1 MLLVKTMDKVALE
14 KYTKNYASL
23 IGFLVLELLFF
34 VAMNLADYGVFF
46 RLVTTIIAIA
56 SAPFFLKNTDKN
68 RLNDLFVVVLPLVLY
83 AILVMFSP
91 MVGTPPNG
99 VNYAINN
106 IYLSNNLLE
115 IGSIGLGLVA
125 FFMLGYAI
133 GHSPD
138 FKISYGLLALFGGFT
153 VLLFISLTATL
164 WGYGFFYREIYKGM
178 EIFYNA
184 TGYLVSEQ
192 VKWLHG
198 FSVIE
203 TSVDTMLLITL
214 LLGSSVT
221 GLFFIKQGMP
231 KKGPLIIGLVAG
243 LGVLT
248 LIVLPSFES
257 LIFLVP
263 ALVLTVYLKFVKKP
277 FKYLK
282 QTVYIGGGLL
292 GLLVVI
298 GFLNALNVQPI
309 ANLISGN
316 TLTNKL
322 FNNYIVANWSGVIAD
337 MFNYPFGSADAL
349 SYAYDSGYVFST
361 NNIVIDVLRQTGIV
375 GFIAFLTFIV
385 IAVKVGYDYYKKST
399 DAPYIKVIILSYLLT
414 FFVFTVFNY
423 PYKQYIYTEGNMS
436 YFNHFPLFTNLP
448 FSLGLFLVGYMHAQ
462 PKQEVEVKTNE
473 TQNTAAI

>member
-1 MLLVKTMDKVALE
+1 MLLVIPMDKVALE
-14 KYTKNYASL
+14 KYTKNYGSL

-34 VAMNLADYGVFF
+34 VAMNLADYGVLF
-46 RLVTTIIAIA
+46 RLVTTIVAIA
-56 SAPFFLKNTDKN
+56 SAPFFLKSADKN

-91 MVGTPPNG
+91 MVGTPPSG
-99 VNYAINN
+99 VNYALNN
-106 IYLSNNLLE
+106 IYLSNSVLE

-138 FKISYGLLALFGGFT
+138 FKVAYGLLALFGGFA
-153 VLLFISLTATL
+153 VLLIISLTATL
-164 WGYGFFYREIYKGM
+164 WGYGFFYREIFKGM

-203 TSVDTMLLITL
+203 TSVDTMLMITL
-214 LLGSSVT
+214 LLASSFA

-231 KKGPLIIGLVAG
+231 KKGPLVIALIAG
-243 LGVLT
+243 LGVFT
-248 LIVLPSFES
+248 LLVLPSFES
-257 LIFLVP
+257 LVFLLP
-263 ALVLTVYLKFVKKP
+263 ALLLTLYLKFVKKS

-282 QTVYIGGGLL
+282 QTIFIGGGILT
-292 GLLVVI
+292 LLVLI
-298 GFLNALNVQPI
+298 GFLNALNVNPI
-309 ANLISGN
+309 AQLIAGN
-316 TLTNKL
+316 RLTNKL
-322 FNNYIVANWSGVIAD
+322 FNNYIVANWSTVIAD

-349 SYAYDSGYVFST
+349 GFTYAGGYTFST

-375 GFIAFLTFIV
+375 GFVAFLTFVV
-385 IAVKVGYDYYKKST
+385 ITIKVGYDYYRT
-399 DAPYIKVIILSYLLT
+399 AEDAPYIKVIILSYLLT
-414 FFVFTVFNY
+414 FFVFSIFNY
-423 PYKQYIYTEGNMS
+423 PYKQYIYTEGNMN

-462 PKQEVEVKTNE
+462 SKPNKEVSLHE
-473 TQNTAAI
+473 TQNAAVI